1 MWVNCLDR
9 NIFIKSLY
17 SEVPH
22 LKDIRINELSIKDE
36 GNRVTLG
43 FDMPYYAEFQPQKW
57 SGLGHNSIFVEV
69 DLFGIKELVVKSS
82 KNTFRGDISIEKDN
96 NNILNVKIEGSVNA
110 TIQAECGL
118 IQRVSAYLK

>member
-1 MWVNCLDR
+1 LN
-9 NIFIKSLY
+9 NAQIKALCIS
-17 SEVPH
+17 
-22 LKDIRINELSIKDE
+22 DE

-43 FDMPYYAEFQPQKW
+43 FDMPYYAEFPPQKW
-57 SGLGHNSIFVEV
+57 LGLGYNSIFVEV

-82 KNTFRGDISIEKDN
+82 KNTYRGDISIEKDN
-96 NNILNVKIEGSVNA
+96 NNILNIKIEGSVNA